1 MSTPYRHL
9 NSKTTNSHKAYKE
22 VVKFFFFKL
31 AQPPTKLGFHGNTK
45 ETFKYQKMKSAL
57 QLELQDLHGLP
68 YFAGI
73 IWFVLLG
80 ICLIAIVFYLF
91 QKITNPKE

>member
-1 MSTPYRHL
+1 
-9 NSKTTNSHKAYKE
+9 
-22 VVKFFFFKL
+22 
-31 AQPPTKLGFHGNTK
+31 
-45 ETFKYQKMKSAL
+45 MKSAL

-80 ICLIAIVFYLF
+80 ICLIAILVYLF
-91 QKITNPKE
+91 QKRINPRARIDDDVPSGKKSRPKGF